1 MKRFVFRAVSLLLL
15 FTLCLTAF
23 AGCSSARTE
32 VIMTINGEDMQKDDF
47 MVHLFFTKY
56 NLFASDLS
64 EGTATLADIITM
76 TPEMLSTVLIEGE
89 NGEDD
94 TTMSDYL
101 HFAASQQAL
110 SAMLCRQLAKE
121 NKLKITSDDKTNL
134 EATMDS
140 LVSTFGGAKAYNA
153 FLDESGTTEDAL
165 WRYFEDMLYM
175 QKLQALFSDGN
186 KFALTTEEREQV
198 QADYKEAYITTRHML
213 FLTTNTSTGTK
224 LGEDDI
230 KLQRE
235 KANEALARLKN
246 GESFDAVA
254 ADANHTEALTFTT
267 GQMVSAFE
275 TAAFALQIGEYSD
288 IVETEYG
295 FHIIIRDNLTNDQ
308 YQTYYSNVIAEK
320 FSNYVNERSD
330 SAEVEILDAF
340 ETIVIQ

>member
-23 AGCSSARTE
+23 AGCSSTRTE
-32 VIMTINGEDMQKDDF
+32 VIMTVNGEDMQKDDF

-76 TPEMLSTVLIEGE
+76 TPEMLSTVLVEGE
-89 NGEDD
+89 NGEED

-101 HFAASQQAL
+101 HFMASQQAL
-110 SAMLCRQLAKE
+110 SAVLCRQLAKE

-153 FLDESGTTEDAL
+153 FLDESGATEDAL

-175 QKLQALFSDGN
+175 QKLQTLFADGN

-288 IVETEYG
+288 VVETEYG
-295 FHIIIRDNLTNDQ
+295 FHIIIRDNLTNEQ
-308 YQTYYSNVIAEK
+308 YPTYYSSVIAEK
-320 FSNYVNERSD
+320 FSNYVNERSEA
-330 SAEVEILDAF
+330 AEVEILDAF

>member
-1 MKRFVFRAVSLLLL
+1 MKRFMFRAVSLLLL
-15 FTLCLTAF
+15 FSLCLTAF
-23 AGCSSARTE
+23 AGCSSTRTE
-32 VIMTINGEDMQKDDF
+32 VVMIINGEDLQKDDF

-64 EGTATLADIITM
+64 KGTATMSDIIKM
-76 TPEMLSTVLIEGE
+76 SPERLSTVLIEGK

-101 HFAASQQAL
+101 HFLASQQAL
-110 SAMLCRQLAKE
+110 SAVLCRQLAKE

-140 LVSTFGGAKAYNA
+140 LVAGFGGAKAYNT
-153 FLDESGTTEDAL
+153 FLDESGATEDAL

-175 QKLQALFSDGN
+175 QKLQTLFADGN
-186 KFALTTEEREQV
+186 KFALTAEEREQV
-198 QADYKEAYITTRHML
+198 QADYKEAFITVRHML
-213 FLTTNTSTGTK
+213 FFTTNTSTGTK
-224 LGEDDI
+224 LAEGDI
-230 KLQRE
+230 ELQRE

-254 ADANHTEALTFTT
+254 ADANHTETITLTT
-267 GQMVSAFE
+267 GQMVLPFE

-295 FHIIIRDNLTNDQ
+295 FHIIIRDNLTNEQ
-308 YQTYYSNVIAEK
+308 YPAFYSGVISEK
-320 FSNYVNERSD
+320 FSNYVNERSE

-340 ETIVIQ
+340 EAIVIQ